1 MKSAVSQISP
11 EYLKRL
17 DALLSPQATLRGAG
31 RAPQARAAAFLDESR
46 QAGAALAAALSQA
59 QTANDRSRA
68 EVQLLAAAAADLAAA
83 DALTSGP
90 KTAFRGQ
97 EDVSALIRTAFTDPD
112 ALLRPTIRRAHYRGA
127 DKDLLAAIHQTL
139 NSIQESAIETT
150 ADTITAALTMNMAV
164 LRDAARLA
172 GLDVKQALEDLG
184 AEEAVIFV
192 IEAWQKMSA
201 LIGEDNVEKIQD
213 AVSEAIEK
221 LREKTAVAS
230 YVERFLDIDDIY
242 KEGRAL
248 VQHYDG
254 PDKDLAR
261 LTPQI
266 LALEGSFAGRNKLV
280 AALVR
285 LLSLAK
291 LAKVLR
297 TPPWG
302 PLIVAS
308 AYLLLIGYELYSAHD
323 HVDSDRYPFFDR
335 VAGVRTLLADALD
348 GHEAA

>member
-1 MKSAVSQISP
+1 MNEKISP
-11 EYLKRL
+11 DYFKHLQ
-17 DALLSPQATLRGAG
+17 ALLAPRTTLREAGATSG
-31 RAPQARAAAFLDESR
+31 RLYEPFLAESQDVR
-46 QAGAALAAALSQA
+46 AALATALSEAETAQA
-59 QTANDRSRA
+59 RSRV
-68 EVQLLAAAAADLAAA
+68 EVQLLAAAAADLAVA
-83 DALTSGP
+83 DALLSGP
-90 KTAFRGQ
+90 EARFRGQ
-97 EDVSALIRTAFTDPD
+97 DDDTVSLIQTALTDPD
-112 ALLRPTIRRAHYRGA
+112 VLLRPTIPPVHYRGA
-127 DKDLLAAIHQTL
+127 DRDLLAAVHQTL

-150 ADTITAALTMNMAV
+150 ADAITAALTMNMAV
-164 LRDAARLA
+164 LRDAAKLA
-172 GLDVKQALEDLG
+172 GLDVKQVLEDLG
-184 AEEAVIFV
+184 AEEVVVFV

-201 LIGEDNVEKIQD
+201 LIGEDNVEKVQE
-213 AVSEAIEK
+213 AVGETIEK
-221 LREKTAVAS
+221 LREKTAVAG
-230 YVERFLDIDDIY
+230 YVERFLDTESIY
-242 KEGRAL
+242 KESRKL

-280 AALVR
+280 ATLIR

-308 AYLLLIGYELYSAHD
+308 GYLLLIGYELYSAHD

-335 VAGVRTLLADALD
+335 VAGVRTLIVSIAN
-348 GHEAA
+348 G